1 MCLIVSK
8 YPSYHAAGLLEEVDG
23 GGEVEGIGEA
33 GEAETKDKKV
43 QEPEK

>member
-1 MCLIVSK
+1 MA
-8 YPSYHAAGLLEEVDG
+8 PSGAESLLCRVEG